1 MHGLLMSLRR
11 VGLWLRRGEK
21 KKSHTVSPWS
31 FLGVQQAEQKQ
42 CSCSKCKLLG
52 QRSLGSPLQ
61 PCPPFYSAKYR
72 GSVKS
77 ILGGA
82 IVFQEGTV
90 KLEWWR
96 PGLGQGTSSKS
107 KRSGAVF
114 LKNSWLE
121 VRGVSWAAHRSAILL
136 WIFPRNC
143 CYSNK
148 ASCSVASHSQV

>member
-1 MHGLLMSLRR
+1 MTKEG
-11 VGLWLRRGEK
+11 GEK
-21 KKSHTVSPWS
+21 KNLIQWVHGASWASGRPS
-31 FLGVQQAEQKQ
+31 RN
-42 CSCSKCKLLG
+42 CSLAQNANYLVRG
-52 QRSLGSPLQ
+52 PLAPPLH
-61 PCPPFYSAKYR
+61 PCPPFDSVKYR

-82 IVFQEGTV
+82 IVLQEGTV

-96 PGLGQGTSSKS
+96 PGLGQGTSS

-121 VRGVSWAAHRSAILL
+121 VRGVSWAARRSPILL
-136 WIFPRNC
+136 CIFPRNC